1 MERDGRSP
9 YSKINLQMLI
19 GIFNDFNI
27 FKCKMY
33 SEVAPDILNII
44 FKIWEG
50 SGNRNCGA
58 LDEVCGSGSEDQG
71 YGGGKTETI

>member
-1 MERDGRSP
+1 
-9 YSKINLQMLI
+9 
-19 GIFNDFNI
+19 
-27 FKCKMY
+27 MY

-58 LDEVCGSGSEDQG
+58 LEEVCGSGSEDQG